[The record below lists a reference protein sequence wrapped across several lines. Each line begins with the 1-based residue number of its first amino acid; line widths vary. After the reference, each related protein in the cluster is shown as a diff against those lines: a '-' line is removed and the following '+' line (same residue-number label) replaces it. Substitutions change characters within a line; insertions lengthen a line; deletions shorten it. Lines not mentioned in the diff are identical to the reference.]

1 LTTRHA
7 GFLSPR
13 TWIGALQDVPIAE
26 LGKLDIWPDGS
37 AIEMDCRD
45 IHISVDVLLTAVLP
59 ANGRNPWRSQ
69 STCA

>member
-7 GFLSPR
+7 GFLIPR

-45 IHISVDVLLTAVLP
+45 IHISVEVLP
-59 ANGRNPWRSQ
+59 ATGRNPWRSQ